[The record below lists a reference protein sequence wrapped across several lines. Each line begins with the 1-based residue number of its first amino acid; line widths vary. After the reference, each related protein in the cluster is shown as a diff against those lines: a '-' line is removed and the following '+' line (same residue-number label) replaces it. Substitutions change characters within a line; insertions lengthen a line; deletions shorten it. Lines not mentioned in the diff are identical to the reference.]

1 MAEAFALVL
10 GAVVGSFLNVCIDR
24 LPRGGSLMEPPSQCD
39 SCGRRLTPLELI
51 PVFSYLSLGGRCRT
65 CRATIPARV
74 PIVEAA
80 TAALYLLVVLRF
92 GLSLAAGVGALFVS
106 VLVVVAGIDLEHH
119 RILNRLTY
127 PAIALAMVAAFLP
140 GRPTLSLLVGG
151 GIGAGALLLLALV
164 SPRAMGYGDVK
175 LALFVG
181 LILGYPLILVS
192 LFVSFVIG
200 GLSSAFL
207 LAARRL
213 RLGQAVAFGPYLA
226 LGATVTYLYGAS
238 LLMWWLARV

>member
-1 MAEAFALVL
+1 MVEAFALVL

-24 LPRGGSLMEPPSQCD
+24 LPRGGSLIEPASQCD
-39 SCGRRLTPLELI
+39 SCGRRLAPLELI
-51 PVFSYLSLGGRCRT
+51 PILSYLFLGGRCRT
-65 CRATIPARV
+65 CRASIPARV

-80 TAALYLLVVLRF
+80 TAALYLLLVLRF
-92 GLSLAAGVGALFVS
+92 GLSLAAGLGAVFVS

-127 PAIALAMVAAFLP
+127 PAIALALVAAFLP
-140 GRPTLSLLVGG
+140 GRPTLSLLLGG
-151 GIGAGALLLLALV
+151 GIGAGVLLLLALA

-192 LFVSFVIG
+192 LFVSFVVG
-200 GLSSAFL
+200 GLLSALL

-226 LGATVTYLYGAS
+226 LGGTVTYLYGAG
-238 LLMWWLARV
+238 LLMWWLARL